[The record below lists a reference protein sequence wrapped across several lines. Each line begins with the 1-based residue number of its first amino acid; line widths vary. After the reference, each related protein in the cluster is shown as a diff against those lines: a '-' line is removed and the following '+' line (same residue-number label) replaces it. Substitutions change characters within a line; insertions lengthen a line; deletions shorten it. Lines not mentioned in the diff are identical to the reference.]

1 MTHPGT
7 IPEDLGSSSQ
17 PPSEAVTWLQAR
29 MEGSGAERVVRNL
42 RRART
47 VARVVAIVVLA
58 IGVAA
63 LALGLLAWGSS
74 TAGIVVVAVLSVPG
88 VVGPVM
94 VWRRVGAVVRAVSHP
109 EQVATQAR
117 DLVGQLRASPELDE
131 LAARLGGL
139 RRDDGPVREVGR
151 LRKGIKVAH
160 LGSQVIGQAQPDRSR
175 HPQLVPFTPERL
187 GSLWRWVPVTL
198 WGAPLSGFLAFAALI
213 SLLAQQA

>member
-7 IPEDLGSSSQ
+7 TPEDLGPSSQ

-29 MEGSGAERVVRNL
+29 MDGSGAERVVRNL

-47 VARVVAIVVLA
+47 VARVVALVVLV
-58 IGVAA
+58 IGVAG

-74 TAGIVVVAVLSVPG
+74 TIGIVVVVVLSIPG
-88 VVGPVM
+88 VVAPVM
-94 VWRRVGAVVRAVSHP
+94 VWRRVAAVVRAVSHP
-109 EQVATQAR
+109 EEVAAQAR

-139 RRDDGPVREVGR
+139 RGDAGPGQKVGRVRKGIEVGR
-151 LRKGIKVAH
+151 

-175 HPQLVPFTPERL
+175 HPQLMPFTPDRL
-187 GSLWRWVPVTL
+187 GSLWRWVTLTL
-198 WGAPLSGFLAFAALI
+198 WGAPLSGFLAFAALV
-213 SLLAQQA
+213 SLLAQQT